1 MNDPEIPEYEVTPEV
16 KDHIEFYKLYF
27 DEWNSDKP
35 YEPSF
40 LFGFQEKIFKFL
52 SRFIDIEMDE
62 KEVLKY
68 LLGTLG
74 LIAAAIFIFA
84 LYV

>member
-1 MNDPEIPEYEVTPEV
+1 MNDPEIPEYEVAPEA
-16 KDHIEFYKLYF
+16 KGHIE
-27 DEWNSDKP
+27 S

-40 LFGFQEKIFKFL
+40 LLFGLQEKIFKFL
-52 SRFIDIEMDE
+52 RRFIDIEMDE
-62 KEVLKY
+62 KGVLKY

-74 LIAAAIFIFA
+74 LIATAIFIFA